1 MSKFS
6 AIDAAVRFQLIN
18 ENRRAPITYQ
28 ETLGGDYKYTPSTIR
43 KFLHAVSARLLA
55 DEPAYDFAWP
65 QLDLVTCLVGTVTML
80 EEAIAANTT
89 TVVDV
94 YEH

>member
-18 ENRRAPITYQ
+18 DNRRAPVTYQ
-28 ETLGGDYKYTPSTIR
+28 ETLGGDYKYTPSTLR
-43 KFLHAVSARLLA
+43 KFLHAISVRLLA
-55 DEPAYDFAWP
+55 DEPSYDFDWA
-65 QLDLVTCLVGTVTML
+65 QLDQLICLASTVTML
-80 EEAIAANTT
+80 EAAIAVNTT